1 MQILERK
8 LTSRSSASL
17 PRAATVKVGPEGE
30 SGGWGWWCGRGDVA
44 WRKAWIEVR
53 EVKAMAEKGSRE

>member
-1 MQILERK
+1 M
-8 LTSRSSASL
+8 
-17 PRAATVKVGPEGE
+17 KVGPEGE